1 MPCQAVV
8 QYVVVGHNKVFA
20 PSQGG
25 PSPPSSVTS
34 LDNSP
39 HFKPGSPPGQLC
51 SSRKRL
57 LRDIWSLLRN
67 IFGVKYNVAW
77 CLDFHNLGPRSDTG
91 LNLGR
96 RVQHP

>member
-57 LRDIWSLLRN
+57 LRNIWSLLGNSSGLDMSN
-67 IFGVKYNVAW
+67 IMLPSALIFTTWAPD
-77 CLDFHNLGPRSDTG
+77 LT
-91 LNLGR
+91 
-96 RVQHP
+96 

>member
-39 HFKPGSPPGQLC
+39 HFKPGTTLFKQEAATEKHLVT
-51 SSRKRL
+51 SREHL
-57 LRDIWSLLRN
+57 WS
-67 IFGVKYNVAW
+67 
-77 CLDFHNLGPRSDTG
+77 
-91 LNLGR
+91 
-96 RVQHP
+96 